1 MCIKRGT
8 FPSDK
13 RDGRLYALLEIA
25 PTRDPTDRTDELID
39 ELRDRVQSLEGQ
51 LQAERQARAEA
62 RRIIAGLVERIPALE
77 APQEPPEAQETVE
90 DEPEAAG
97 LPPARCPWAA
107 GGRTE
112 PLVAEGVWAMSV
124 VSLLFILV
132 VILVLATAPL
142 IVINLIS
149 RGRLPVVNLIPLFIG
164 VVVVI
169 LFLTVIMV
177 FVLSGLIRG

>member
-13 RDGRLYALLEIA
+13 RDGRLYALLETA

-51 LQAERQARAEA
+51 LQAEHQAHAEA

-90 DEPEAAG
+90 DEPEAATPG
-97 LPPARCPWAA
+97 PMPLGRRRARGAP
-107 GGRTE
+107 GGGGCLGDERRFFALHTC
-112 PLVAEGVWAMSV
+112 SYSC
-124 VSLLFILV
+124 VSHCTPDRHQFD
-132 VILVLATAPL
+132 LA
-142 IVINLIS
+142 
-149 RGRLPVVNLIPLFIG
+149 
-164 VVVVI
+164 
-169 LFLTVIMV
+169 
-177 FVLSGLIRG
+177 